1 MHLLPLL
8 LLLLLFT
15 WHPLKT
21 EAANILC
28 LVGTARHNNPG
39 WTQPL
44 FEALAERGHS
54 LTVLSTDPAPAPKQK
69 VEGITVFSLPN
80 DYDVVHKYFVSR
92 TSSYSSVFTAQQM
105 FVWHDVPLGSCRS
118 VMESPM
124 LAKLRAELI
133 DEVADQDLI
142 ISDATNGIECLLPLV
157 PKARSIPI
165 LGVSGGKLT
174 SDLLKLVR
182 AEDTINVARI
192 PHPISQLPEQMDFVG
207 RLQNC
212 GLYLVEK
219 LLSWSDIFTITRG
232 AVARKDHVYPPLK
245 LVLLNTHS
253 TLDYAQNLPASVIEV
268 GGLHIWTK
276 SRPLPANI
284 QKFVDKFINAIVY
297 INFPH
302 IDLFFGIGTKAVVHM
317 AKRHPTYGFIWNVEN
332 VKELPEKMNN
342 ILTLHVDARLQ
353 QDILAQSGVK
363 CFLNHGDSFSLQE
376 AIYHA
381 VPVLVIPLILEQF
394 NNALRIEDRNLGVI
408 LPTNTFFELTM
419 ARTLKRV
426 LNNQTISTAVSQA
439 QVKFRTRPMP
449 PLEQALWHVEHLITE
464 PELYSQLARPSV
476 NFVVSHSLDILAI
489 PAIALLILMA
499 NVLLL
504 VFQLMQSNDESQ
516 KSVPQKRVHYFHD
529 NDGNEMT
536 YATWEDYATRTG
548 NVTRSTEE
556 NSSDI
561 DETLGQRVKS
571 RLEKKTD

>member
-1 MHLLPLL
+1 
-8 LLLLLFT
+8 
-15 WHPLKT
+15 
-21 EAANILC
+21 
-28 LVGTARHNNPG
+28 
-39 WTQPL
+39 
-44 FEALAERGHS
+44 
-54 LTVLSTDPAPAPKQK
+54 
-69 VEGITVFSLPN
+69 
-80 DYDVVHKYFVSR
+80 
-92 TSSYSSVFTAQQM
+92 M

-124 LAKLRAELI
+124 LAKLRAQLI

-165 LGVSGGKLT
+165 
-174 SDLLKLVR
+174 
-182 AEDTINVARI
+182 
-192 PHPISQLPEQMDFVG
+192 
-207 RLQNC
+207 
-212 GLYLVEK
+212 
-219 LLSWSDIFTITRG
+219 
-232 AVARKDHVYPPLK
+232 
-245 LVLLNTHS
+245 
-253 TLDYAQNLPASVIEV
+253 
-268 GGLHIWTK
+268 
-276 SRPLPANI
+276 

-302 IDLFFGIGTKAVVHM
+302 IDLFFGIGTKAVLHM

-394 NNALRIEDRNLGVI
+394 NVGSRFIFD
-408 LPTNTFFELTM
+408 T
-419 ARTLKRV
+419 
-426 LNNQTISTAVSQA
+426 QA

-449 PLEQALWHVEHLITE
+449 PLEQAVWHVEHLITE
-464 PELYSQLARPSV
+464 PELYDQLARPSV

-516 KSVPQKRVHYFHD
+516 KSVPQKRVHYFRD

-548 NVTRSTEE
+548 NVNRSTEE

>member
-1 MHLLPLL
+1 MNLLPLL
-8 LLLLLFT
+8 LLLLLVT

-39 WTQPL
+39 WTQAL

-54 LTVLSTDPAPAPKQK
+54 LTVLSTAPAPKQK
-69 VEGITVFSLPN
+69 VKGITVFPLPN
-80 DYDVVHKYFVSR
+80 DYDVVYKYFVSR

-118 VMESPM
+118 VLESPM
-124 LAKLRAELI
+124 LAKLRAQLI

-174 SDLLKLVR
+174 STLLKLVR
-182 AEDTINVARI
+182 AEDTINVARV

-207 RLQNC
+207 RWQNC
-212 GLYLVEK
+212 GLYLLEK

-232 AVARKDHVYPPLK
+232 AVARKDYVYPPLK
-245 LVLLNTHS
+245 LMLLNTHS

-268 GGLHIWTK
+268 GGLHIWPK

-297 INFPH
+297 LNFPH
-302 IDLFFGIGTKAVVHM
+302 IDLFFGIGTKAVLKM
-317 AKRHPTYGFIWNVEN
+317 AQRHPTYGFIWNVEN
-332 VKELPEKMNN
+332 VKELPEKRNN

-376 AIYHA
+376 AVHHA

-394 NNALRIEDRNLGVI
+394 NNALRIQERNLGVI

-419 ARTLKRV
+419 SRTLKRV
-426 LNNQTISTAVSQA
+426 LNNQTIYAAVSQA

-449 PLEQALWHVEHLITE
+449 PLDQAVWHVEHLITE

-489 PAIALLILMA
+489 PALALLI
-499 NVLLL
+499 
-504 VFQLMQSNDESQ
+504 FQLIQSNDESL
-516 KSVPQKRVHYFHD
+516 KSHPQKRVHYTRE
-529 NDGNEMT
+529 NNGNEIP
-536 YATWEDYATRTG
+536 YATWEDNATHTG
-548 NVTRSTEE
+548 NVTRSPEE